1 MEKQMNDRI
10 PYPYN
15 VNIFLHLYI
24 MLERS
29 RNFQVYLE
37 TNEDYSYKDYDS
49 EIWRLATQI
58 ISNLNNYIGFK
69 ISENEIFYL
78 NQYLV
83 ASRLHKDFISEQR
96 FPDIV
101 IKITNYY
108 IDNLSCCLDIL
119 DLKELIFLD
128 LANHINPMIKRLKN
142 KIHVKN
148 SLLNPI
154 KLIYGLLFKE
164 ISKCSKDVEE
174 IFSLNPISDDEN
186 GFITL
191 YFAKMMELNLKKIK
205 CIIVCSTGI
214 GISELLKAKISKS
227 FSEIE
232 IIDVLSAREFMKEK
246 LDVDLDVS
254 TISLD
259 IDTSQFLL
267 ISGMFTEDDKELLKR
282 KVREIRGG

>member
-1 MEKQMNDRI
+1 M
-10 PYPYN
+10 
-15 VNIFLHLYI
+15 
-24 MLERS
+24 
-29 RNFQVYLE
+29 
-37 TNEDYSYKDYDS
+37 
-49 EIWRLATQI
+49 
-58 ISNLNNYIGFK
+58 
-69 ISENEIFYL
+69 
-78 NQYLV
+78 
-83 ASRLHKDFISEQR
+83 
-96 FPDIV
+96 
-101 IKITNYY
+101 
-108 IDNLSCCLDIL
+108 IL
-119 DLKELIFLD
+119 
-128 LANHINPMIKRLKN
+128 
-142 KIHVKN
+142 
-148 SLLNPI
+148 
-154 KLIYGLLFKE
+154 
-164 ISKCSKDVEE
+164 
-174 IFSLNPISDDEN
+174 FSLNPISDDEN

-246 LDVDLDVS
+246 LDVDLVIS

>member
-1 MEKQMNDRI
+1 M
-10 PYPYN
+10 
-15 VNIFLHLYI
+15 
-24 MLERS
+24 
-29 RNFQVYLE
+29 
-37 TNEDYSYKDYDS
+37 
-49 EIWRLATQI
+49 
-58 ISNLNNYIGFK
+58 
-69 ISENEIFYL
+69 
-78 NQYLV
+78 
-83 ASRLHKDFISEQR
+83 
-96 FPDIV
+96 
-101 IKITNYY
+101 
-108 IDNLSCCLDIL
+108 
-119 DLKELIFLD
+119 
-128 LANHINPMIKRLKN
+128 ANHINPIIKRLKN

-148 SLLNPI
+148 SLLNQI
-154 KLIYGLLFKE
+154 KLIYGSLFKE

-246 LDVDLDVS
+246 LDVDLVIS